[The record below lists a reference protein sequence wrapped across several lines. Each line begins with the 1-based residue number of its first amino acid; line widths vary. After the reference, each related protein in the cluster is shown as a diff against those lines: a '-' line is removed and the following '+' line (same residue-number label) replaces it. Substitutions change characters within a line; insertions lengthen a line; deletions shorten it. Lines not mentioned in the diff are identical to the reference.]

1 MEMARLMDTIA
12 VVTGGG
18 RGIGR
23 EIALQQ
29 AREGAKVA
37 VLARTAAEIEETVLL
52 IQREG
57 GRAIA
62 VPTDVTDYSAVEGAL
77 ARTAIELGPVDIL
90 VNNHGSFQAFGP
102 AWDCD
107 PRVWWK
113 DVEINLRGT
122 FHTCRA
128 VSPTML
134 ARGKGRIVNLVGGG
148 TGNSFPHGSGY
159 ASSKAAIMRL
169 TECFNDTTIAHGVR
183 AFAVDP
189 GLVRSAMTEMQ
200 LLSEAGKNYLPGI
213 QKLFDDGVDIDPS
226 RAALLIADIAA
237 GRFDVLAGR
246 LLRGVD
252 DRDVLEKEMD
262 GLVEADGRALRFS
275 AIEQQKL

>member
-1 MEMARLMDTIA
+1 MARLANTVA

-29 AREGAKVA
+29 AREGARVG
-37 VLARTAAEIEETVLL
+37 VLSRTAREIDETVSM
-52 IQREG
+52 IEAEG

-62 VPTDVTDYSAVEGAL
+62 FTADVSDYTAVENVFAKI
-77 ARTAIELGPVDIL
+77 ADQLGPVDLL

-102 AWDCD
+102 IWECD
-107 PRVWWK
+107 PETWWQ

-128 VSPTML
+128 VAPIML
-134 ARGKGRIVNLVGGG
+134 GRGKGRIVNLVGGG

-169 TECFNDTTIAHGVR
+169 TECLNDTTAGADVR

-189 GLVRSAMTEMQ
+189 GLVRTAMTEMQ
-200 LLSEAGKNYLPGI
+200 LTSEAGKRFLPGI
-213 QKLFDDGVDIDPS
+213 QQLFEDGINVEPT

-237 GRFDVLAGR
+237 GRFDALAGR
-246 LLRGVD
+246 LLCGVD
-252 DRDVLEKEMD
+252 DRDALEGQMEK
-262 GLVEADGRALRFS
+262 LVAADGRALRFT
-275 AIEQQKL
+275 ALEQKKL

>member
-1 MEMARLMDTIA
+1 
-12 VVTGGG
+12 
-18 RGIGR
+18 
-23 EIALQQ
+23 
-29 AREGAKVA
+29 
-37 VLARTAAEIEETVLL
+37 VLARTATEIEETVSL
-52 IQREG
+52 IHGEG
-57 GRAIA
+57 GQAIA
-62 VPTDVTDYSAVEGAL
+62 LPTDVTDQGAVESAFRRI
-77 ARTAIELGPVDIL
+77 ATELGPVDTL

-102 AWDCD
+102 VWECD
-107 PRVWWK
+107 PLVWWR
-113 DVEINLRGT
+113 DVEINFRGT

-169 TECFNDTTIAHGVR
+169 TECLNDTTIAHSVR

-200 LLSEAGKNYLPGI
+200 LSSEAGKTYLPGI
-213 QKLFDDGVDIDPS
+213 QQLFDDGVDIDPS
-226 RAALLIADIAA
+226 RAALLIRDIAA

-252 DRDVLEKEMD
+252 DRDALEEEMYD
-262 GLVEADGRALRFS
+262 VVAADGRALRFS

>member
-1 MEMARLMDTIA
+1 MARLRDSVA

-29 AREGAKVA
+29 AREGAKIA
-37 VLARTAAEIEETVLL
+37 VLARTQTEIEETVSL
-52 IQREG
+52 IEGEG

-62 VPTDVTDYSAVEGAL
+62 VTTDVIDYGAVESAF
-77 ARTAIELGPVDIL
+77 ARIASELGPVDLL

-102 AWDCD
+102 IWECD
-107 PRVWWK
+107 PLVWWR

-128 VSPTML
+128 ASPRMS

-169 TECFNDTTIAHGVR
+169 TECLNDTTIAHSVR

-200 LLSEAGKNYLPGI
+200 LLSEAGKIYLPGI
-213 QKLFDDGVDIDPS
+213 QQLFDDGVDVDPS

-252 DRDVLEKEMD
+252 DRDELEREMD
-262 GLVEADGRALRFS
+262 SLVAADGRALRFTV
-275 AIEQQKL
+275 IEQQKL

>member
-1 MEMARLMDTIA
+1 MARLTDTVA

-23 EIALQQ
+23 EIALHQ
-29 AREGAKVA
+29 AREGAKIA
-37 VLARTAAEIEETVLL
+37 VLARTATEIEETVAL
-52 IQREG
+52 IEGEG

-62 VPTDVTDYSAVEGAL
+62 VTTDVTEYSAVESAF
-77 ARTAIELGPVDIL
+77 ARIVSELGPVDTL

-102 AWDCD
+102 VWECD
-107 PRVWWK
+107 PLVWWR

-122 FHTCRA
+122 FHTSRA
-128 VSPTML
+128 ASSTML

-159 ASSKAAIMRL
+159 AASKAAIMRL
-169 TECFNDTTIAHGVR
+169 TECLNDTTIAQNVR

-200 LLSEAGKNYLPGI
+200 LSSEAGKTYLPGI
-213 QKLFDDGVDIDPS
+213 QKLFDDGVNVEPS
-226 RAALLIADIAA
+226 RAARLIADIAA
-237 GRFDVLAGR
+237 GRYDALAGR

-252 DRDVLEKEMD
+252 DCDQLEREMD
-262 GLVEADGRALRFS
+262 SLVATDGRALRFT
-275 AIEQQKL
+275 AVEQHKL

>member
-1 MEMARLMDTIA
+1 MARLTDTVA

-23 EIALQQ
+23 EIALHQ
-29 AREGAKVA
+29 AREGARVA
-37 VLARTAAEIEETVLL
+37 VLARTATEIEETVAL
-52 IQREG
+52 IEGEG

-62 VPTDVTDYSAVEGAL
+62 VTTDVTEYSAVESAF
-77 ARTAIELGPVDIL
+77 ARIVSELGPVDTL

-102 AWDCD
+102 VWECD
-107 PRVWWK
+107 PLVWWR

-122 FHTCRA
+122 FHTSRA
-128 VSPTML
+128 ASPTML

-159 ASSKAAIMRL
+159 ASSKAAVMRL
-169 TECFNDTTIAHGVR
+169 TECLNDTTIAQNVR

-200 LLSEAGKNYLPGI
+200 LSSEAGKTYLPGI
-213 QKLFDDGVDIDPS
+213 QKLFDDGVNVEPS
-226 RAALLIADIAA
+226 RAALLVADIAA
-237 GRFDVLAGR
+237 GRYDALAGR

-252 DRDVLEKEMD
+252 DRNQLEREMD
-262 GLVEADGRALRFS
+262 SLVATDGRALRFT
-275 AIEQQKL
+275 AVEQHKL

>member
-1 MEMARLMDTIA
+1 MVRLKETVA

-29 AREGAKVA
+29 ARDGAKVA
-37 VLARTAAEIEETVLL
+37 VIARTANEIEETVSL
-52 IQREG
+52 IETEG

-62 VPTDVTDYSAVEGAL
+62 LAVDVTDYAAVESAV
-77 ARTAIELGPVDIL
+77 ARIATDLGPIDTL

-102 AWDCD
+102 IWNCD
-107 PRVWWK
+107 PLVWWR

-128 VSPTML
+128 AAPEMI
-134 ARGKGRIVNLVGGG
+134 ARGRGRIVNLVGGG

-169 TECFNDTTIAHGVR
+169 TECINDTTSGHGAF

-189 GLVRSAMTEMQ
+189 GLVRSAMTETQ
-200 LLSEAGKNYLPGI
+200 LFSEAGKTYLPGI
-213 QKLFDDGVDIDPS
+213 QQLFDDGVDISPS
-226 RAALLIADIAA
+226 CAALLIADIAA

-246 LLRGVD
+246 LLRGID
-252 DRDVLEKEMD
+252 DRDKLEKEMSA
-262 GLVEADGRALRFS
+262 LAAADGRALRFS
-275 AIEQQKL
+275 AVEQQKL